1 MIIAMKTINLLKF
14 KEFIRIYLSLIYKNK
29 RLLIWILLFSIIV
42 FQNVF
47 ADPSNPPDD
56 GGSTPDPNPDPNG
69 TNNT

>member
-1 MIIAMKTINLLKF
+1 MIKIVNLIKF
-14 KEFIRIYLSLIYKNK
+14 KEFLGLYFNLILRNK
-29 RLLIWILLFSIIV
+29 RLLIWILLFSILI

-69 TNNT
+69 ANNN